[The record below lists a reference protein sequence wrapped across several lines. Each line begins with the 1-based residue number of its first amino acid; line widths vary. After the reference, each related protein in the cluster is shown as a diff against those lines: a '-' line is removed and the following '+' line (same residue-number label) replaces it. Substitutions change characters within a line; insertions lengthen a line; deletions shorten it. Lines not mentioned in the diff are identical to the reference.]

1 MDLAQK
7 KTSGLQNKT
16 LDQRNRGIPTD
27 WLHGM
32 TPEERK
38 DFEQSWRN
46 STYVLDKLKLII
58 ERTLRGLEIDQE
70 DDYNNPQWPV
80 LRADKNGRAKELKRI
95 LKLLP

>member
-1 MDLAQK
+1 MALDK
-7 KTSGLQNKT
+7 KRI
-16 LDQRNRGIPTD
+16 LDQRSRGIPTD

-38 DFEQSWRN
+38 DFEQRWRN

-58 ERTLRGLEIDQE
+58 ARSLVRLEIDSE
-70 DDYNNPQWPV
+70 DDYNNPQWSV
-80 LRADKNGRAKELKRI
+80 IRADRNGRAKELKRI